1 MSEPKPKDIQ
11 NRKPLQT
18 LRGMVG
24 KQILVKL
31 KNDLGYTGQL
41 ERMDLQMNLILTGAV
56 EHDRNKEV
64 SNLGR
69 VIIRGNNILYISL
82 ASEAEA

>member
-41 ERMDLQMNLILTGAV
+41 ERMDLQMNIILTGAV

>member
-1 MSEPKPKDIQ
+1 LSEPKPKDIQ

-41 ERMDLQMNLILTGAV
+41 EKMDLQMNIILTGAV

-69 VIIRGNNILYISL
+69 VIIRGNNILYVSL
-82 ASEAEA
+82 ASGTEA

>member
-1 MSEPKPKDIQ
+1 MSELKPKDTQ
-11 NRKPLQT
+11 NKKPLQI

-24 KQILVKL
+24 KQVVVKL
-31 KNDLGYTGQL
+31 KNDLGYIGQL
-41 ERMDLQMNLILTGAV
+41 EKVDLQMNLILTGAV

-69 VIIRGNNILYISL
+69 VIIRGNNILYVSL
-82 ASEAEA
+82 APGAEV